1 MLMNTHK
8 TYPEKLDENKLL
20 EKRRLTVSAVIVND
34 GYRKDDYACKI
45 LLLGKWVRKCGLDA
59 GDKLTVKV
67 FENKIVIEKEK
78 PGMVDPKFL
87 EREQRASDRA
97 LRKKLKEMLSPDI
110 FEDLIIKGGQIMIKT

>member
-8 TYPEKLDENKLL
+8 KHPEKLDENKLL

-34 GYRKDDYACKI
+34 GHRKDDYACKI

-59 GDKLTVKV
+59 GDKLTVEV
-67 FENKIVIEKEK
+67 FENRIVIKKEK